1 MNPYNTA
8 MEFLASNADGG
19 KAPPFYLMIVL
30 FAAYGLCWWL
40 AFGETSPLRNKL
52 GNFMQVMVLLVG
64 PPLLMLPVIL
74 VFR

>member
-8 MEFLASNADGG
+8 MEFLATKNDGG
-19 KAPPFYLMIVL
+19 KSPPFYLMIFIL
-30 FAAYGLCWWL
+30 AAYVLCWWL

-64 PPLLMLPVIL
+64 PPLLMMPVIL
-74 VFR
+74 VLR